1 MATWVEQYFEAWA
14 GKDADKVADFV
25 TDDVDFEDTTMRHR
39 MKNKRQFA
47 KFVQACF
54 DKVPLMRYEV
64 VDMAQL
70 DDAYWVEWI
79 MQPMGLRGASVGRLR
94 DGKIAYNRDYW
105 DGASFTP

>member
-1 MATWVEQYFEAWA
+1 MQLV
-14 GKDADKVADFV
+14 
-25 TDDVDFEDTTMRHR
+25 DVRRFMVHGEF
-39 MKNKRQFA
+39 KFA

-54 DKVPLMRYEV
+54 DKVPLMRYQV